1 MSSPSVHKVRVIRYA
16 RDGGYA
22 AVEWLGAFKT
32 IELPPIIADGESF
45 RMGVQI
51 TKKRAIDVIIRI
63 EVLDSFTD
71 KMRGRLG
78 KTISDRYFKHPKTCR
93 EQIPDARRPIAMLG
107 ARFMGK
113 PIRIL
118 VCQPK
123 QD

>member
-22 AVEWLGAFKT
+22 ATEWLNAFQT

-51 TKKRAIDVIIRI
+51 TKKRAIDVVLRV
-63 EVLDSFTD
+63 EVLNSFTD
-71 KMRGRLG
+71 KMRGRLN
-78 KTISDRYFKHPKTCR
+78 KTRSDSLFKHPKATR
-93 EQIPDARRPIAMLG
+93 SQIPDARRPIAVLS

-118 VCQPK
+118 ICLPK
-123 QD
+123 TD